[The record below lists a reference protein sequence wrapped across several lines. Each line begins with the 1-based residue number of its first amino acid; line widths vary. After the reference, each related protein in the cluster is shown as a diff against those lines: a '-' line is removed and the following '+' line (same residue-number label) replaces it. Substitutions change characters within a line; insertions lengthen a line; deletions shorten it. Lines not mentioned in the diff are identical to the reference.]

1 MALGDNAGYQTQK
14 GETDWKYDK
23 PYMKGSSQFMPEAPF
38 NPQDT
43 AAEVPPP
50 VDEAQLSDEQ
60 LIAELSKITA

>member
-1 MALGDNAGYQTQK
+1 
-14 GETDWKYDK
+14 
-23 PYMKGSSQFMPEAPF
+23 MKGSSQFMPEAPF

-43 AAEVPPP
+43 GAEVPPP